1 MFKRFFRMKRKK
13 LCVAYVITLSSLSV
27 LLAPGAIAADPI
39 ELTIDVD
46 AGQVAR
52 MNAPVCVPIKIG
64 VAPAEVT
71 RAVVR
76 DDSARLPAQ
85 VTGIGLLTPASSG
98 NAELHFIVPE
108 LAAGEKRSYRVR
120 ILTEERPAG
129 SRRPRFAWSDTPGKQ
144 AELRLG
150 DRPVLRY
157 MYEKLDTSTAERRD
171 ETIKPYHHVFDPE
184 GDAMITKGPGGL
196 YTHHRGLFFGFNKVT
211 HDGNRPADVW
221 HCRNGESQQHV
232 EFLAQEAG
240 TVLGRHRVKIEW
252 RGRKDDVFAIE
263 ERELTA
269 YNTPEGRLIEFASR
283 VTTTGGDVKLDGD
296 PQHAGFHFR
305 AANEVADKTKGETYY
320 LRPDGRDQP
329 GATRNWSP
337 QRKDHVNLPW
347 NAMSFVV
354 GGQRYSA
361 LYLDKPTNP
370 KEARFSERD
379 YGRFGSYFEF
389 TITKEKPLE
398 VNYRVWVQ
406 RGELT
411 GDTAAARDK
420 NFDAPM
426 TVTAR

>member
-1 MFKRFFRMKRKK
+1 MNRTKPFP
-13 LCVAYVITLSSLSV
+13 VV
-27 LLAPGAIAADPI
+27 LLIALTCLFAHLATCAMAADPI
-39 ELTIDVD
+39 ELTIEVD
-46 AGQVAR
+46 AGQVNR
-52 MNAPVCVPIKIG
+52 MNAPVCVPIKID
-64 VAPAEVT
+64 VKPTEVKA
-71 RAVVR
+71 AVVR
-76 DDSARLPAQ
+76 DDSRRLPAQ
-85 VTGIGLLTPASSG
+85 VTGLGLLTPASSG

-108 LAAGEKRSYRVR
+108 LAAGEKRSFRAR
-120 ILTEERPAG
+120 ILTEERPAAA
-129 SRRPRFAWSDTPGKQ
+129 RRPRFAWSDTPGKH
-144 AELRLG
+144 ADLSLG
-150 DRPVLRY
+150 ERPVLRY
-157 MYEKLDTSTAERRD
+157 MYEKLDTSSDARRD

-184 GDAMITKGPGGL
+184 SDTLITKGPGGL
-196 YTHHRGLFFGFNKVT
+196 YTHHRGLFFGFNRVT

-269 YNTPEGRLIEFASR
+269 YNTPEGTLIDFASR

-305 AANEVADKTKGETYY
+305 ASNEVADKTKGETYY
-320 LRPDGRDQP
+320 LRPDGRDKP
-329 GATRNWSP
+329 GATRNWP
-337 QRKDHVNLPW
+337 DRKNHVDLPW

-354 GGQRYSA
+354 GGQRYTA

-379 YGRFGSYFEF
+379 YGRFGSYFEY

-411 GDTAAARDK
+411 GETAAARDK
-420 NFDAPM
+420 IFDEPIK
-426 TVTAR
+426 VSVQ